1 MGKCTTVWLEKK
13 YLVEPSGSREL
24 GKEGLSILS
33 FPSNSGTD
41 GHPLGFQGAAADRKQ
56 GSQSSCFSLLG
67 PNSFG
72 APSLWF
78 FPFPDSFQPVL
89 SSFLNRHL
97 LPKLRVSAIYSAYVA
112 LVCLHSAPSSR
123 VIIFKITIS
132 LVKSVLTQPG
142 VDCCLLWPPS
152 HRNEPSLRALTSVI
166 YRPGHLLFCSAQ
178 KRE

>member
-33 FPSNSGTD
+33 FPSNSGKD

-97 LPKLRVSAIYSAYVA
+97 LPKLRVSAIYSAYAA